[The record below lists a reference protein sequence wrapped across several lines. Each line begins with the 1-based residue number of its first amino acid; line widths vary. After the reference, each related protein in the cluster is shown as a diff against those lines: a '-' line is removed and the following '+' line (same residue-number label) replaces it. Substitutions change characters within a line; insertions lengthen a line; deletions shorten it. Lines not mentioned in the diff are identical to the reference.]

1 MESSHPDAPCQTVE
15 IAPQRLSLR
24 GPHSGH
30 RRALVLS
37 LMLLAWLGN
46 SHPVELLFGLDLIFG
61 TVSALLAG
69 ALFGPWVGTATAAV
83 GALPTVALWHHPWG
97 VLLLTL
103 EVAFVSTLRWRRPI
117 PMVLLDALFWCA
129 VGAPLLFAL
138 ASGPMHLSPG
148 SASLLAVKNL
158 VNGMQNAA
166 LASLLASFLPLHRW
180 TGRPRQVFSVTL
192 PGVVLNF
199 AVVAVLVPVLLL
211 LASENQRSW
220 SEARREA
227 ADLQEMRSMSI
238 ASSLENWLDS
248 GQKALDALASRP
260 PREPREIQTAAA
272 VLQRTLPNI
281 QGLFWEEPAG
291 KLVPLLPVPDRGGS
305 VQVDIDLA
313 GLLTEGRPELPR
325 LLWTPGGLGSR
336 TEPLLLLSSQETG
349 QGRVLGTLG
358 LGNLAGRLRRAS
370 PRPFETITLVDGQAR
385 VLVSTSPY
393 RPPFSRF
400 DLSGHTPADNLQQ
413 GAYWIH
419 RHSPDG
425 LRELGATTLM
435 RIQALA
441 PHPGLTLVL
450 ETDLAPVQERI
461 RSNFTQSLVTS
472 LGFSLIAVVAVWL
485 LGAWVAQPVGRLVA
499 ASNDLPARI
508 ESGRLPPASISPI
521 WEFEVLSRTFD
532 DMARELR
539 ARFQAQAEQNQELAR
554 VNQVLLEEKSQ
565 RQALEEQM
573 RQTQKM
579 EALGLFAGGVAH
591 DFNNLLAAIL
601 GSAEVSVTGLPPD
614 HPAREGLDQIR
625 ASALQ
630 ARNLVHQILTFS
642 NPSPRSGQPMALRP
656 AVREVCGLV
665 RSALPASIDFQVRLA
680 EEVGLVD
687 FTPGDLARVLI
698 NLTSNAENALRTQGG
713 GTLCIELDQVDLDPE
728 QAERLQVESAAP
740 FARLQVS
747 DSGPGI
753 PPEVVPHL
761 FEPFFTTRS
770 HGTGLG
776 LPVVREIVRGHG
788 GAVEILSPA
797 GQGACAQ
804 VFLPIV
810 GEAPS
815 PTPSEACA
823 HPPGD
828 PPGGTE
834 RVLFVDD
841 ELPLVR
847 LGRLTLQQ
855 LGYQVEV
862 FQDPLQA
869 LERFRQDPEAWDL
882 LISDHSMPG
891 MSGTR
896 LVREMRALNPGL
908 PVLIC
913 TGLGQEDCQEEAREL
928 GLQEVLLKPVPIP
941 ELALAIRR
949 VLERPV

>member
-1 MESSHPDAPCQTVE
+1 MESSDPDAPCQTVK
-15 IAPQRLSLR
+15 IAPPRPSLR

-30 RRALVLS
+30 RRVLVLS

-46 SHPVELLFGLDLIFG
+46 SHPVELLFGLDLVFG

-83 GALPTVALWHHPWG
+83 GALPTVAMWHHPWG

-103 EVAFVSTLRWRRPI
+103 EVAFVCALRWRRPV
-117 PMVLLDALFWCA
+117 PVVLLDALFWCA
-129 VGAPLLFAL
+129 LGAPLLYAL
-138 ASGPMHLSPG
+138 ASGPMHLSPA
-148 SASLLAVKNL
+148 SASLLALKNL

-166 LASLLASFLPLHRW
+166 LASLLASFLPLERW
-180 TGRPRQVFSVTL
+180 AGCPRKTLSVTL

-211 LASENQRSW
+211 LASESQRSW
-220 SEARREA
+220 VEARREA
-227 ADLQEMRSMSI
+227 ADLQEMRSMSL
-238 ASSLENWLDS
+238 AGNLENWLDC
-248 GQKALDALASRP
+248 GQKAMDALASRP
-260 PREPREIQTAAA
+260 PRDPRELQTAAA
-272 VLQRTLPNI
+272 VLQRTLSNV
-281 QGLFWEEPAG
+281 QGLFWEESPG
-291 KLVPLLPVPDRGGS
+291 NLVPLLQAPDKRGPV
-305 VQVDIDLA
+305 QLEIDLTRLLA
-313 GLLTEGRPELPR
+313 EGLPAPPR
-325 LLWTPGGLGSR
+325 LLWTPGGAGSR
-336 TEPLLLLSSQETG
+336 VEPLLLLSSRASEK
-349 QGRVLGTLG
+349 GRVLGTFG
-358 LGNLAGRLRRAS
+358 LGNLAGRLRRAA
-370 PRPFETITLVDGQAR
+370 PRPFETITLLDGQAR
-385 VLVSTSPY
+385 VLASTSPY
-393 RPPFSRF
+393 RQPFSRF
-400 DLSGHTPADNLQQ
+400 DLSGHTPADSLQQ

-435 RIQALA
+435 RVQALS
-441 PHPGLTLVL
+441 PQPGLTLVL
-450 ETDLAPVQERI
+450 ETDLAPIQDRI
-461 RSNFTQSLVTS
+461 RSTFTQSLVTS
-472 LGFSLIAVVAVWL
+472 LGFSLIAVALVWL

-499 ASNDLPARI
+499 ASSDLPSRI
-508 ESGRLPPASISPI
+508 ESGRLPPASKSPI

-565 RQALEEQM
+565 RQALEKQM

-601 GSAEVSVTGLPPD
+601 GSAEVSGAGLPPD

-642 NPSPRSGQPMALRP
+642 NPPPRSGQPMSLQP
-656 AVREVCGLV
+656 AVQEVCGFV
-665 RSALPASIDFQVRLA
+665 RSALPATVRFEVRLA

-698 NLTSNAENALRTQGG
+698 NLASNAENALRTQGG
-713 GTLCIELDQVDLDPE
+713 GTLCIELDQVHLDPG
-728 QAERLQVESAAP
+728 QARHLQLESAGP
-740 FARLQVS
+740 FARVQVS

-753 PPEVVPHL
+753 PPEVIPHL

-776 LPVVREIVRGHG
+776 LPVVWEIVRGHG
-788 GAVEILSPA
+788 GAVEILSTS
-797 GQGACAQ
+797 GQGTCARIY
-804 VFLPIV
+804 LPIV
-810 GEAPS
+810 REGPS
-815 PTPSEACA
+815 PKPPEPSAA
-823 HPPGD
+823 PPGD

-834 RVLFVDD
+834 RILFVDD

-847 LGRLTLQQ
+847 LGRLSLQQ
-855 LGYQVEV
+855 LGYQVQT
-862 FQDPLQA
+862 FRDPLQA
-869 LERFRQDPEAWDL
+869 LETFRQDPEAWDL

-896 LVREMRALNPGL
+896 LVREMRALNPDL

-913 TGLGQEDCQEEAREL
+913 TGLGHEDCQEEALEL
-928 GLQEVLLKPVPIP
+928 GIQEVLLKPVPIP

-949 VLERPV
+949 ALERHA